1 MMQGSTRPES
11 PGREDG
17 WSLKGLM
24 EKVRG
29 RVPRT
34 TEDLAYRWRWDYGAY
49 SRVDPNH
56 EYFKNMN
63 KNCIRPPSELAVFWT
78 VGPGAYTKA
87 IVEEEW
93 QMLRSSGLLA
103 TSKRVVVNAHD
114 WLLRHGSLSKDRY
127 AWRKALLPP
136 NASAESQ
143 GKLEDVPLDSR
154 AEPLY
159 EFPTLN
165 ALWQHCQR
173 HPKGFVLNMHTKGS
187 TYKER
192 GSGSSK
198 NPWRENMMHFCVRR
212 YATCVRHLSCGYS
225 MCGPNLD
232 WRPENKHKR
241 LEYSGNFWWA
251 R

>member
-1 MMQGSTRPES
+1 MQGPTRPES